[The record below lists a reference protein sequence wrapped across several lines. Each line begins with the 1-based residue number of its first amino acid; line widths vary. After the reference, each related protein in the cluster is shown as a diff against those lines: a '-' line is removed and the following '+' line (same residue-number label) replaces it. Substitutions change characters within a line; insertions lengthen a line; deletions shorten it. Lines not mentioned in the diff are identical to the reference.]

1 MRQIFDLYIYIL
13 YLSCH
18 ILHISALTQQ
28 YQSIYLSQHLKTFK
42 LQNCVSLTR
51 LLMICQSLVDLQT
64 YKLLLYK
71 HSVRMRCISSYMYT
85 SIVCCGQKFM
95 VIKYKHSREHL
106 FCCQVRKQRVTV
118 AAARGLYLSFC
129 HFLGD
134 K

>member
-71 HSVRMRCISSYMYT
+71 YSVRISLH
-85 SIVCCGQKFM
+85 
-95 VIKYKHSREHL
+95 IKLH
-106 FCCQVRKQRVTV
+106 V
-118 AAARGLYLSFC
+118 
-129 HFLGD
+129 HFYCLLWIEIYGN
-134 K
+134 KV